1 MNGLFRFSA
10 RILAAACTLLLIG
23 SSALRA
29 QTAPSSPSTSP
40 ANSAASAQAMVGSSG
55 LEFLENKG
63 QVVDDQ
69 GRKAERV
76 RFTAHSNGAKLFFM
90 PDRIAHVF
98 IEASGPGAKHE
109 PGKGI
114 SSKELDQTRI
124 RYQRVDMELV
134 GANQH
139 VNLRGEG
146 VLPGVTNFFTAAAG
160 PDGITGVRSFSAIVY
175 ENVYP
180 NIDLVLKARGKGMK
194 AEFIVRPGGDPSQ
207 IRLRV
212 SNAEGI
218 ELTNEGGYR
227 IRTALGVITE
237 DAPYS
242 FVRTANGEQE
252 VAVRFRLDG
261 DVIAF
266 DVPSYDRSQ
275 TLVIDPGRDWSTF
288 HGGNAE
294 DVGTGIA
301 VQRSFNPANTTPY
314 IYICG
319 YTAGGTF
326 PIVSASQ
333 GTYGG
338 GAYDAFVAAYQYG
351 GTRQYSTYFGGSN
364 DDRAWGI
371 TADASGQV
379 WVVGQSRS
387 AAWGGFFT
395 NANAGDVD
403 AFVARFNSSG
413 SPQAAR
419 FVGGTNDDYFLA
431 VAYDGT
437 NLTCGGYTA
446 SPGLATAGVFQTTY
460 NGLYCGMIARLPATA
475 LNAITWLTYYG
486 NNTGSPNGQETY
498 VTSLSP
504 RGTSGDVWVGG
515 YTNSPNTAQAIATT
529 GSFNTV
535 VNNNGSGTTTGSVNF
550 DGFVA
555 LMTSSGGRTAA
566 TYYGAVQND
575 RVLGVAADPLDAT
588 AVIAVGRTNSIN
600 AGNLIA
606 SGTGFNTVLN
616 NGSNSTAFDDGFVT
630 RLTVSGTTLGRD
642 WGSYWGS
649 TADDYLTSVAVDD
662 NNVNEAG
669 SNTISD
675 GRGGKIFVA
684 GYTAGSSGDF
694 ATYNFDGSFNSN
706 QGGYDAVWS
715 RILRAPGGTPTVEY
729 SVITGGSGNDIA
741 NGIAVDNQR
750 NVHLVGSATAGGGN
764 LAAGGAQTTYGGGA
778 SDAFAIKWCDP
789 IRPNAPA
796 FSTNGIGGPF
806 TATSVCVQLNS
817 TATGFV
823 TTSGPY
829 PNVFSGTQSGS
840 CVTSAVQVL
849 AVRLTNAVQGMQ
861 YSIWN
866 GSAFF
871 PITADGTTTQQLTTD
886 RVLAL
891 TDGNIFVTIPASAFT
906 SATTYNVRW
915 VAGSNY
921 AGTSPCR
928 SEGIDASL
936 TVNALPANDAI
947 SQSAPGTDNNGA
959 AAPGS
964 TFNFYVCGGST
975 NNFTVTGGG
984 GLTYNWCVMQNGS
997 VTTAP
1002 TVANANTQTVS
1013 ITPNTTA
1020 AQRDTLYLRVRLT
1033 NANGCAIEY
1042 QAALYVLPV
1051 VNIQNGIANEATNA
1065 NANPQNLCVNSSGT
1079 VTAPSGYSYQDS
1091 GPHSLVNTYN
1101 ESSNVPGGGT
1111 TTGSDP
1117 VTAVTQAYAWT
1128 TNAPQGVI
1136 NSVTF
1141 SSPSNANGGTV
1152 SVTYG
1157 GGGFSS
1163 MANPQPVTFTLT
1175 ESYTGG
1181 GINSCS
1187 RQATYTVNFYPQPTV
1202 SVTPSPA
1209 GPVCEGTNVTFTISV
1224 TPSSV
1229 NSGAISLTLNAGS
1242 QTGATV
1248 TASTGLSPAWTSGTT
1263 YTGNFTSSTITVTVN
1278 PGTVTAAYD
1287 AQGSISLTVNSLT
1300 NGATTLTCGIPSAVT
1315 SSTVTITQNP
1325 DQVSVATGTYNPGG
1339 NPALPTL
1346 SAASPPVPATLQPS
1360 SSTPAANT
1368 TGSTSACTWDN
1379 VNGYAQEYRYAI
1391 QEISSSQTPNAND
1404 TYAWQFTLPL
1414 GLGVTVVA
1422 DANGNSIGTT
1432 YPGGG
1437 TFTLGPTVN
1446 NPPNPERRGLRLS
1459 WNNTTPSPLTATITV
1474 IQINNQSPGT
1484 CQRTMNQLQ
1493 VTVRPLPQPFALSQY
1508 TWQGASAGSSH
1519 NVCEN
1524 TNIPITISGLANGTQ
1539 VQLYQINQVAN
1550 SGGAGYAY
1558 NNSTTLPS
1566 AIQTAGGAG
1575 TVSFTINSGSVTA
1588 GANLPAWQDITVQ
1601 FVAVDPNNCGRITG
1615 LVSPTLRVWDTPANP
1630 LVSGPSPVCPNKT
1643 TDPNAL
1649 VQATG
1654 FPALTAHPYTISN
1667 TGSYPPGTTFQWQ
1680 LRDASNNI
1688 LTPGTD
1694 YDITLSSSGG
1704 YNNNQ
1709 ADVRFGKHLVAPT
1722 YSPLQWYVSVTFPSS
1737 SGGCTLPFTATGMN
1751 VTVLPVTDPDIA
1763 GNTTDPNGVASLS
1776 LPPGLC
1782 SGQQATYAAAPGA
1795 SSYLWSIV
1803 ATANGSPA
1811 WPSAPT
1817 IVGTSGNTVTIDWPA
1832 FSDVP
1837 LRWPRVDVVTT
1848 WGVNNCPEGD
1858 TQTVYILPVP
1868 QAGPIEMVQDGS
1880 TPWPDSACV
1889 FNGENSH
1896 IRAFTVPKSTS
1907 YTIANVSWSFTNG
1920 LTAIYSYGTS
1930 PMPYAQPGAN
1940 DTVRV
1945 QFYGTGWEHVD
1956 ATVTTTNG
1964 CSSTASLDFMVYP
1977 PPSPA
1982 ISGPTSVCHNSTHT
1996 YTATP
2001 YVAND
2006 TYIWEIIPS
2015 SGGTITPTTNQSV
2028 INVTWNGSPNTTYT
2042 IRLTEVSPL
2051 GCTTRVYYTVTVNPN
2066 PTPAISGPTT
2076 ICAGQN
2082 YVYTT
2087 QDNSP
2092 NNSYAWSFTANT
2104 AGATFVSGQN
2114 TASATVTTTT
2124 TGSFSLQ
2131 VVETVVATSCTGS
2144 ATYGPVT
2151 VISSPTPSISRT
2163 SPAGP
2168 LGQACV
2174 GQMIT
2179 YETPA
2184 SGNSYQWSVTGGGSI
2199 VGASTN
2205 NTVQI
2210 QWSATGMQTITLVET
2225 QGSCSTTVTQQVNVV
2240 PQPSPVVSGPSVACS
2255 GSGYSYTYSTA
2266 NNTGSTY
2273 NWTLGAGVNAIGP
2286 TTNASVQV
2294 TFSGST
2300 LNSVNRTLSVTET
2313 NSANCSATSPTMN
2326 VSVTSTPTPSITGT
2340 TPVCQNTTATYS
2352 DANAASQPPATTYNW
2367 SVTGGTITGAA
2378 TGSSVTVLWTGSG
2391 SQTVTLV
2398 ATNNTNSANCQATA
2412 TFNVAVNPAPT
2423 AYNVTTSTPSIC
2435 VGGGPVTINLSG
2447 SQSGASYQLRR
2458 NGTNIGAAVSGTGS
2472 PLQFTDNGPF
2482 SSATTYNYDVVATL
2496 GTCTATMNGT
2506 ATVVVN
2512 PLPTPSVSGP
2522 TSVCSG
2528 QSYQY
2533 STPNASPR
2541 SWTWTVPTGWSIT
2554 NGQGTSQI
2562 TVTAGTSGGS
2572 VSVLETNTSTGCSA
2586 TSSVTVS
2593 VTAPPTVYNVSPSTA
2608 SVCRPNTGTTTF
2620 NVQLSGS
2627 QLNVNYQVMLGS
2639 TPLGSAVAGTGS
2651 AINLPITIGTGGNI
2665 TATGTYTLTVQATAQ
2680 TGACSG
2686 VPTMMSG
2693 SVNLTVNPTP
2703 SPVVNGPTTVCS
2715 GQSYTYQTTNNSGS
2729 TYNWTVP
2736 TGWTITA
2743 GQGTSQ
2749 ITVTS
2754 GTAGGNITV
2763 TETVSSTGCSATSPA
2778 LAVSVTS
2785 TPAPT
2790 ITGSTTPC
2798 AGTTQTYTTA
2808 SGFTSYSWSISPATA
2823 GTITSGGTTNIAT
2836 IQWGTNAVSATVTV
2850 TVANGACTGQG
2861 SLAVNVQAAPTAYNV
2876 GTTTPNACSNVSN
2889 NVTITLSGS
2898 QSGVTYTINRS
2909 PGGSQGTLSG
2919 TGSPLSFTQTVS
2931 TAGTYGYT
2939 ITATNGAGCT
2949 STMNGTA
2956 TVVVT
2961 DPPTATVSGA
2971 SAVCSGSSATYTA
2984 TPASG
2989 VTYAWS
2995 VSGSG
3000 NSVQSTTANQ
3010 ATILFGMTSGTATV
3024 TVVATNS
3031 SGCQGTAS
3039 QSVTV
3044 NALPLNRPVAISPSA
3059 ICAAGGIGSNVTSAT
3074 ITVGSNVQP
3083 VEANTTYQLLQGMT
3097 VVATQTTGAS
3107 PGNTVTF
3114 TVGSLSAGTYVYSV
3128 RAISSTT
3135 PACTTTMTQTVTL
3148 TVNPLPTPAVTG
3160 NTTPCVGQTV
3170 TYTTQNNTGSTY
3182 AWTWA
3187 PVADFTPAG
3196 PTNTYQITGTW
3207 GASGSKSIT
3216 VTETNSAGCGQTNTL
3231 NVSVQSAPTPTI
3243 TASQANPICGGQ
3255 TVTFTTTPSGAS
3267 SYTWTVGSNGTLQ
3280 SGQGTQSITVT
3291 WANTPSSYSSSVSV
3305 VVNVGG
3311 CTGNASYTVNVNPQA
3326 TPTISGPASICSGQS
3341 GTYSTPLTTGRTY
3354 SWSTTATPPGMTPF
3368 SQSGVNL
3375 NSVTINWVNT
3385 SSSPFVATVQVVESA
3400 GGVCTGT
3407 ATYNVTVNPLP
3418 NTAITGP
3425 TSVCQ
3430 GQTVTY
3436 SHSPALTGHSFAWTV
3451 TNAQSWSGQ
3460 GTGAITVTWGNTN
3473 GTVALTVTNN
3483 STGCTANATN
3493 SPLAVT
3499 VNPNPTPTISGNVN
3513 PCAGS
3518 TQTYSTQTGMTSYSW
3533 SITPA
3538 SAGTIVGP
3546 SNQSSVNIQWSNT
3559 QVTATLTVQVNNSG
3573 CTGQQSVTINVQPKP
3588 TPAISGVSQ
3597 TCPGVDRTFTT
3608 PYTAGNSY
3616 SWTVSY
3622 TPGYIVTGGSTTSN
3636 TITVRFNSPGASSAT
3651 ATLQVTETSP
3661 YGCQGTATQTVTV
3674 QPAPQPVI
3682 TGNTNVCGYLAQ
3694 YDGMPINNT
3703 ETYVVSDANG
3713 INYSTANVVWTLPA
3727 GGGTFTGASSGT
3739 GVTTVTVQW
3748 DEPTAAATVGRQI
3761 AVQVTLGAP
3770 TNCTGQ
3776 TTSNVQVNWN
3786 PKPSISGPRAWC
3798 DNSVYTANSTSAS
3811 QSGLATY
3818 SVQVPVT
3825 PVLPSG
3831 SSRTYNWAI
3840 TPASAGTIVSGQ
3852 GTPSVQVSWTSSL
3865 ANTPV
3870 NAVLSVT
3877 ETINYLNASATP
3889 TNKFCGI
3896 TDTFRVVIN
3905 PIPKPVITSPNNG
3918 ITGPNGQGPCGRDSY
3933 TYQVAADANSSYQWV
3948 VSGGTIVG
3956 SSTSNVINVQW
3967 NNVTSP
3973 TPGYVGVTQTFL
3985 TPATMCSTY
3994 VQQNLTIQVKPS
4006 PKVTGPTVLCQQ
4018 TTNGTNVGNYTVQTV
4033 VAGNTYQWTA
4043 EPASLVISSSTS
4055 GAQNQNFQV
4064 TWGGTSSTPL
4074 TARVIVLETN
4084 PVSGCSQRD
4093 TLTITLNPNP
4103 TPVIT
4108 STTGGLNPNGV
4119 CAGSTHIYQTQFNT
4133 GNSYLWTVTGGTISG
4148 ANTNNQVTVV
4158 WGSAGSGT
4166 ISVREQVGTMFG
4178 SGCWTQVTANVTIRP
4193 LPNPV
4198 ITGPATVCRYTQQS
4212 YAVQT
4217 PNVNN
4222 TYQWTI
4228 TNGQIV
4234 GASTNPSVTVLWYGV
4249 PSGTIAVTETTPP
4262 SQGSCSNT
4270 ASLNVTI
4277 NPKPAPVISGPPAP
4291 PVCVNSTQTYS
4302 TPLNTGNTY
4311 LWTVTGGTIGGVA
4324 TNNTVTVTWT
4334 TVGNGTISVKET
4346 NTLGCD
4352 TTVSRTI
4359 PVNALPSVTITPSG
4373 PTVICNGQSVTLLAT
4388 PGFVS
4393 YSWNTGETTPNIT
4406 VTQSGT
4412 YLVTVVDQNG
4422 CSNNSNSISVT
4433 VQNVTPP
4440 QIQASGPT
4448 TFCQGSSVTLSIT
4461 GTNIQGYAWSN
4472 GATTSSITV
4481 TTSGSYW
4488 CEVTYNNGCKART
4501 DIIQVTVV
4509 PRPTV
4514 SITANG
4520 PTTFCEGG
4528 SVVLDAGAGFAT
4540 YAWSNGSQTVGTNR
4554 TLTVTQAG
4562 NYTVTVTN
4570 NIGCSATSQP
4580 VTVTVYPKPAPQIQA
4595 SGPTEFCEGGSVTL
4609 DAGAGFA
4616 SYQWSNGATTRTITV
4631 TQQGSYTVT
4640 VTDQNNCSGTSQP
4653 VVVTVYPKP
4662 AKPTIT
4668 QTGGTL
4674 TSSSAAQYQWY
4685 YNGEPISGA
4694 TDRSY
4699 TLVRGRDNSG
4709 YYKVRIRD
4717 NNGCEN
4723 TSDSIYID
4731 ITPVEVA
4738 GDNIGI
4744 QFMPNPTSGELRIV
4758 FGDAINVESAHVIV
4772 RNLVGREMLSLELG
4786 AISAGTAKTL
4796 DLANL
4801 PNGVYMVE
4809 VILQNGM
4816 RTIGRVTKVD

>member
-10 RILAAACTLLLIG
+10 RIVAAACTLLLIG
-23 SSALRA
+23 SSALRG
-29 QTAPSSPSTSP
+29 QTAPASSDSRTAST
-40 ANSAASAQAMVGSSG
+40 AASAQAMVGSSG

-69 GRKAERV
+69 GRKVESV

-134 GANQH
+134 GANRN

-160 PDGITGVRSFSAIVY
+160 PDGITGVRSFSTIVY

-212 SNAEGI
+212 SNADGL
-218 ELTNEGGYR
+218 ELTSEGGYR

-242 FVRTANGEQE
+242 FLRTASGEQE

-266 DVPSYDRSQ
+266 DVPSYDHSQ

-301 VQRSFNPANTTPY
+301 VQRSFNPASTTSY

-319 YTAGGTF
+319 YTAGGGTF

-333 GTYGG
+333 GTFGG

-351 GTRQYSTYFGGSN
+351 GTRAYSTYFGGSN

-371 TADASGQV
+371 TADGSGQV

-387 AAWGGFFT
+387 AAWGSGFFT
-395 NANAGDVD
+395 NGNAGDVD
-403 AFVARFNSSG
+403 AFVARFDAG
-413 SPQAAR
+413 GTPQAAR

-460 NGLYCGMIARLPATA
+460 NGLYCGMIARLPATT

-486 NNTGSPNGQETY
+486 NNTGTPNGQETY

-504 RGTSGDVWVGG
+504 RGTGGEVWVGG
-515 YTNSPNTAQAIATT
+515 YTNSPNTGQAIATV

-535 VNNNGSGTTTGSVNF
+535 VNNNGGGTTTGAVNF

-606 SGTGFNTVLN
+606 SATGFNTVLN
-616 NGSNSTAFDDGFVT
+616 NGTNSTAFDDGFVT

-669 SNTISD
+669 SNTISA

-684 GYTAGSSGDF
+684 GYTAGSSGNF

-706 QGGYDAVWS
+706 NGGYDAAWS
-715 RILRAPGGTPTVEY
+715 RILRAPGGSPTVEY
-729 SVITGGSGNDIA
+729 SVITGGTGNDIA
-741 NGIAVDNQR
+741 TGIAVDNQR
-750 NVHLVGSATAGGGN
+750 NVHLVGTATAGGGN
-764 LAAGGAQTTYGGGA
+764 LAAGGVQTTYGGGA
-778 SDAFAIKWCDP
+778 SDAFEIKWCNL
-789 IRPNAPA
+789 IVPNAPQ
-796 FSTNGIGGPF
+796 FSTTGEGGTF
-806 TATSVCVQLNS
+806 NNTVSVCQTLNQ

-823 TTSGPY
+823 TSPGAY
-829 PNVFSGTQSGS
+829 PNVAVGTTSGS
-840 CVTSAVQVL
+840 CPSSAVQTL
-849 AVRLTNAVQGMQ
+849 TVRLTNAVQGVQ
-861 YSIWN
+861 YRLENTTSSN
-866 GSAFF
+866 FLNLTPGTGTSAV
-871 PITADGTTTQQLTTD
+871 TANTVVATQDGT
-886 RVLAL
+886 VYVSIA
-891 TDGNIFVTIPASAFT
+891 ASALPT
-906 SATTYNVRW
+906 PGTYDLRW
-915 VAGSNY
+915 VAYTQTVGSSCQENGVTQSG
-921 AGTSPCR
+921 A
-928 SEGIDASL
+928 L

-975 NNFTVTGGG
+975 NNFTVATG
-984 GLTYNWCVMQNGS
+984 GLTYNWCVLQNGA

-1002 TVANANTQTVS
+1002 TVTNANTQTVS

-1051 VNIQNGIANEATNA
+1051 VSIQNGLANEATNA

-1079 VTAPSGYSYQDS
+1079 VTAPATYSYQDS
-1091 GPHSLVNTYN
+1091 GPHSLVNTYGN
-1101 ESSNVPGGGT
+1101 ATNPGNGA
-1111 TTGSDP
+1111 TGSDV

-1128 TNAPQGVI
+1128 TNAPQGQI
-1136 NSVTF
+1136 TGVTF
-1141 SSPSNANGGTV
+1141 SSPSSANGGTV
-1152 SVTYG
+1152 SATIG
-1157 GGGFSS
+1157 TFSS

-1181 GINSCS
+1181 GINGCS
-1187 RQATYTVNFYPQPTV
+1187 RPANYTVNFYPQPTV
-1202 SVTPSPA
+1202 TVTPSPA
-1209 GPVCEGTNVTFTISV
+1209 GPVCEGTSVTFTISV

-1229 NSGAISLTLNAGS
+1229 TSGTISLTLNAAT

-1248 TASTGLSPAWTSGTT
+1248 TGSTGLSPAWTSGTT
-1263 YTGNFTSSTITVTVN
+1263 YSGSFTNSTITVTVN

-1287 AQGSISLTVNSLT
+1287 APGSISLTVNSLT
-1300 NGATTLTCGIPSAVT
+1300 NGASPVSCPLAAPVTSAV
-1315 SSTVTITQNP
+1315 VTITQNP
-1325 DQVSVATGTYNPGG
+1325 DPITSFQQQPANTANTPPSQGPFASSHGPAPTIQPSTSTTNGTSFIACLYDATNGYGQQYTYVINTP
-1339 NPALPTL
+1339 NPAAGPNSNDNYTW
-1346 SAASPPVPATLQPS
+1346 SVSGGGVTTVAGGGMQVG
-1360 SSTPAANT
+1360 STPPFWTVQYTT
-1368 TGSTSACTWDN
+1368 TG
-1379 VNGYAQEYRYAI
+1379 VK
-1391 QEISSSQTPNAND
+1391 
-1404 TYAWQFTLPL
+1404 
-1414 GLGVTVVA
+1414 
-1422 DANGNSIGTT
+1422 
-1432 YPGGG
+1432 
-1437 TFTLGPTVN
+1437 TFTVTQ
-1446 NPPNPERRGLRLS
+1446 
-1459 WNNTTPSPLTATITV
+1459 T
-1474 IQINNQSPGT
+1474 NNQAPGT
-1484 CQRTMNQLQ
+1484 CQTQTQ
-1493 VTVRPLPQPFALSQY
+1493 FTVNVQPLPANGGTVNWTQ
-1508 TWQGASAGSSH
+1508 TNW
-1519 NVCEN
+1519 CEN
-1524 TNIPITISGLANGTQ
+1524 STI
-1539 VQLYQINQVAN
+1539 
-1550 SGGAGYAY
+1550 
-1558 NNSTTLPS
+1558 
-1566 AIQTAGGAG
+1566 
-1575 TVSFTINSGSVTA
+1575 SFTITGGPPNAQVQVFGVHVNASSGSPTYTLGSGLPITTTLSGSGSSGILTFNSGTLSGGTA
-1588 GANLPAWQDITVQ
+1588 PTYVDIS
-1601 FVAVDPNNCGRITG
+1601 VAVAVIDANGCGRIGPNGVGQVMRSVAT
-1615 LVSPTLRVWDTPANP
+1615 RVWDEPVEPIVN
-1630 LVSGPSPVCPNKT
+1630 GPDPVCPNKI
-1643 TDPNAL
+1643 TDPNAIIQN
-1649 VQATG
+1649 QAQVV
-1654 FPALTAHPYTISN
+1654 PVAPPYTYSVTN
-1667 TGSYPPGTTFQWQ
+1667 LSDYPAGTTFNWR
-1680 LRDASNNI
+1680 LLDNANNV
-1688 LTPGTD
+1688 LTPGVD
-1694 YDITLSSSGG
+1694 YDITLVSTGG
-1704 YNNNQ
+1704 YNNNR
-1709 ADVRFGKHLVAPT
+1709 ADVRFGKNLDAV
-1722 YSPLQWYVSVTFPSS
+1722 SPLSWDLQVIFPSS
-1737 SGGCTLPFTATGMN
+1737 SGGCTRPFGLPYSMTN
-1751 VTVLPVTDPDIA
+1751 LTVDAETHPDVV
-1763 GNTTDPNGVASLS
+1763 NQTTVNADPNAIASLS
-1776 LPPGLC
+1776 LPGLC
-1782 SGQQATYAAAPGA
+1782 SGQQAVYAADPTAGNTYSWAIDVNGA
-1795 SSYLWSIV
+1795 SNNSPIPNSGTWS
-1803 ATANGSPA
+1803 
-1811 WPSAPT
+1811 PS
-1817 IVGTSGNTVTIDWPA
+1817 IVGTFANTVTIDWPA
-1832 FSDVP
+1832 FSDAP
-1837 LRWPRVDVVTT
+1837 LVWPRVECFVTNAN
-1848 WGVNNCPEGD
+1848 GCVEGD
-1858 TQTVYILPVP
+1858 TVTVYILPVP
-1868 QAGPIEMVQDGS
+1868 AAGPIVMVQDPS

-1907 YTIANVSWSFTNG
+1907 YTISNVSWSFTNG
-1920 LTAIYSYGTS
+1920 LTAIYSYGTTGA
-1930 PMPYAQPGAN
+1930 PYTLPNAN

-1945 QFYGTGWEHVD
+1945 QFYGTGWEHLDV
-1956 ATVTTTNG
+1956 TVTTTNG
-1964 CSSTASLDFMVYP
+1964 CSNTASMDFMVYP
-1977 PPSPA
+1977 PPSPV
-1982 ISGPTSVCHNSTHT
+1982 ISGPTSVCQGSTHT

-2001 YVAND
+2001 YVSND
-2006 TYIWEIIPS
+2006 TYIWDIIPS

-2042 IRLTEVSPL
+2042 IRLTEVSPM
-2051 GCTTRVYYTVTVNPN
+2051 GCTTRVYYSVTVNPN
-2066 PTPAISGPTT
+2066 PTPSISGPTT

-2087 QDNSP
+2087 QNNAP
-2092 NNSYAWSFTANT
+2092 NNSYAWSFTGTNS

-2114 TASATVTTTT
+2114 TASATVTTANP
-2124 TGSFSLQ
+2124 GQFSLQ
-2131 VVETVVATSCTGS
+2131 VVETVVATSCTGT

-2151 VISSPTPSISRT
+2151 VISSPTPSISRV

-2174 GQMIT
+2174 GQTIT
-2179 YETPA
+2179 YQTPNVA
-2184 SGNSYQWSVTGGGSI
+2184 GHTYQWSVTGGGSI

-2205 NTVQI
+2205 NSVQI
-2210 QWSATGMQTITLVET
+2210 QWSASGTQTITLVET

-2240 PQPSPVVSGPSVACS
+2240 PQPTPVVSGPAVACS
-2255 GSGYSYTYSTA
+2255 GSDFSYTYSTA

-2273 NWTLGAGVNAIGP
+2273 SWTLGTGVSAVGA
-2286 TTNASVQV
+2286 TTNASVVV
-2294 TFSGST
+2294 TFSNST
-2300 LNSVNRTLSVTET
+2300 LNSVNRTLQVTET
-2313 NSANCSATSPTMN
+2313 NSAGCSVTSSTYN
-2326 VSVTSTPTPSITGT
+2326 VSVTSTPQPSITGT
-2340 TPVCQNTTATYS
+2340 TPVCQNATATYS
-2352 DANAASQPPATTYNW
+2352 DANAASQPPARTYNW

-2378 TGSSVTVLWTGSG
+2378 TGSSVTVLWTSAG

-2398 ATNNTNSANCQATA
+2398 ATNNTNSANCSKTA
-2412 TFNVAVNPAPT
+2412 TFNV
-2423 AYNVTTSTPSIC
+2423 
-2435 VGGGPVTINLSG
+2435 
-2447 SQSGASYQLRR
+2447 
-2458 NGTNIGAAVSGTGS
+2458 
-2472 PLQFTDNGPF
+2472 
-2482 SSATTYNYDVVATL
+2482 
-2496 GTCTATMNGT
+2496 
-2506 ATVVVN
+2506 VVN
-2512 PLPTPSVSGP
+2512 
-2522 TSVCSG
+2522 
-2528 QSYQY
+2528 
-2533 STPNASPR
+2533 
-2541 SWTWTVPTGWSIT
+2541 
-2554 NGQGTSQI
+2554 
-2562 TVTAGTSGGS
+2562 
-2572 VSVLETNTSTGCSA
+2572 
-2586 TSSVTVS
+2586 
-2593 VTAPPTVYNVSPSTA
+2593 
-2608 SVCRPNTGTTTF
+2608 
-2620 NVQLSGS
+2620 
-2627 QLNVNYQVMLGS
+2627 
-2639 TPLGSAVAGTGS
+2639 
-2651 AINLPITIGTGGNI
+2651 
-2665 TATGTYTLTVQATAQ
+2665 
-2680 TGACSG
+2680 
-2686 VPTMMSG
+2686 
-2693 SVNLTVNPTP
+2693 
-2703 SPVVNGPTTVCS
+2703 
-2715 GQSYTYQTTNNSGS
+2715 
-2729 TYNWTVP
+2729 
-2736 TGWTITA
+2736 
-2743 GQGTSQ
+2743 
-2749 ITVTS
+2749 
-2754 GTAGGNITV
+2754 
-2763 TETVSSTGCSATSPA
+2763 
-2778 LAVSVTS
+2778 
-2785 TPAPT
+2785 
-2790 ITGSTTPC
+2790 
-2798 AGTTQTYTTA
+2798 
-2808 SGFTSYSWSISPATA
+2808 
-2823 GTITSGGTTNIAT
+2823 
-2836 IQWGTNAVSATVTV
+2836 
-2850 TVANGACTGQG
+2850 
-2861 SLAVNVQAAPTAYNV
+2861 AAPQVFNV
-2876 GTTTPNACSNVSN
+2876 GTTTPTACSNVSN

-2909 PGGSQGTLSG
+2909 PGGSQGTITGTGNPLSFTQTVNTAGTYQYTITASNGTCTSTMNGTATVVVNNPPSPTVNGPTPVCGNGSTATYSVTPVNGGSTYTWSVTGTGNTVQSQSGNQAVIVWNTAGSQTVTVTETNAGCVGSGSLAVTVSAPPTAYNVSPSTASVCRPNSGTTTFNVALSNSQTGVNYQVMLGSTPIGSAVAGNTGNSITLPITIGTGGDITSTGTYTLTVRATATSGGCAGVPVMMNGSVTLTVNPTPSPTVNGPTTVCSGQSYTYQTTNNSGSTYSWTVPSGWTITAGQGTAQITVTSGTASGNITVTETVSSTGCSATSPPLAVTVTTTPSPTISGSTTPCAGSTQTYTTAAGFTSYSWSISPASAGTIQSGGTTNSATIQWGSSAVSATVTVTVANGACTGQGTLAVNVQAAPTVYNVGTTTPNACSNVSNNVTITLSGSQTGVTYTINRSPGGVQGTLSG

-2956 TVVVT
+2956 TVVVS
-2961 DPPTATVSGA
+2961 DPPTATVSGPT
-2971 SAVCSGSSATYTA
+2971 SVCSGSSATFAA
-2984 TPASG
+2984 TPTSG

-3024 TVVATNS
+3024 TVVVTNS
-3031 SGCQGTAS
+3031 SGCTGTAN

-3044 NALPLNRPVAISPSA
+3044 NALPLDRPVAISPSA
-3059 ICAAGGIGSNVTSAT
+3059 ICAAGGVGTNVTSAT
-3074 ITVGSNVQP
+3074 ITVGSSGQP
-3083 VEANTTYQLLQGMT
+3083 VQASTTYQLLQGAT
-3097 VVATQTTGAS
+3097 VVATQTTG
-3107 PGNTVTF
+3107 PTPPNTITF
-3114 TVGSLSAGTYVYSV
+3114 TVGNSSAGTYVFSV

-3135 PACTTTMTQTVTL
+3135 PACTTVMTQTATL
-3148 TVNPLPTPAVTG
+3148 TVNPLPTPAITG
-3160 NTTPCVGQTV
+3160 PTSPCQGASV
-3170 TYTTQNNTGSTY
+3170 TYVTQNNTGSTY
-3182 AWTWA
+3182 SWTTSGA
-3187 PVADFTPAG
+3187 SFTPSG
-3196 PTNTYQITGTW
+3196 PTNTYQLNGTW
-3207 GASGSKSIT
+3207 TSTGSATVT
-3216 VTETNSAGCGQTNTL
+3216 VTETNSSGCGQTNSL
-3231 NVSVQSAPTPTI
+3231 NVNVQSAPSPTI
-3243 TASQANPICGGQ
+3243 TASQSNPICGGQ
-3255 TVTFTTTPSGAS
+3255 TVTFTASPAGAS

-3305 VVNVGG
+3305 VVSVGG
-3311 CTGNASYTVNVNPQA
+3311 CTGSASYTVNVNPQA
-3326 TPTISGPASICSGQS
+3326 TPSISGPASICSGQS
-3341 GTYSTPLTTGRTY
+3341 GTYSTPLTNGRTY

-3418 NTAITGP
+3418 STAITGP

-3430 GQTVTY
+3430 NQTVTY

-3460 GTGAITVTWGNTN
+3460 GTGAITVTWGTTN

-3483 STGCTANATN
+3483 STGCSANATN
-3493 SPLAVT
+3493 SPISVT

-3518 TQTYSTQTGMTSYSW
+3518 TQTYSTQSGMSSYSW

-3546 SNQSSVNIQWSNT
+3546 SNQSSVNVQWSNT

-3622 TPGYIVTGGSTTSN
+3622 APGYIVTGGSTTSN

-3713 INYSTANVVWTLPA
+3713 INYSTANIVWTLPA

-3770 TNCTGQ
+3770 TNCSGQ
-3776 TTSNVQVNWN
+3776 ATSNVQVNWN

-3831 SSRTYNWAI
+3831 SSRSYNWTI
-3840 TPASAGTIVSGQ
+3840 TPSSAGTIVSGQ
-3852 GTPSVQVSWTSSL
+3852 GTSSVQVSWTSNL
-3865 ANTPV
+3865 ANTPL

-3877 ETINYLNASATP
+3877 ESINYLNASATP

-3918 ITGPNGQGPCGRDSY
+3918 ITGPNGQGPCGRDTY

-3967 NNVTSP
+3967 SNVTSP

-4018 TTNGTNVGNYTVQTV
+4018 TTNGTNVGSYTVQNV

-4055 GAQNQNFQV
+4055 GSQNQNFQV

-4119 CAGSTHIYQTQFNT
+4119 CAGSTHIYQTQFNA

-4373 PTVICNGQSVTLLAT
+4373 PTTICNGQSVTLLAT

-4412 YLVTVVDQNG
+4412 YVVTVVDQNG
-4422 CSNNSNSISVT
+4422 CSNNSNSITVT
-4433 VQNVTPP
+4433 VQNVPAP

-4448 TFCQGSSVTLSIT
+4448 TFCQGGSVTLSIT

-4509 PRPTV
+4509 PRPSV

-4540 YAWSNGSQTVGTNR
+4540 YAWSNGQQTVGTNR

-4570 NIGCSATSQP
+4570 NIGCQATSQP

-4640 VTDQNNCSGTSQP
+4640 VTDQNSCSGTSQP

-4685 YNGEPISGA
+4685 YNGQPISGA

-4709 YYKVRIRD
+4709 YYQVRIRD

-4723 TSDSIYID
+4723 ISDSIYID

-4738 GDNIGI
+4738 GDNTGI

-4758 FGDAINVESAHVIV
+4758 FGDAIGVESARVVV

-4786 AISAGTAKTL
+4786 AISAGTTKTL

-4801 PNGVYMVE
+4801 PNGVYLVE
-4809 VILQNGM
+4809 VILPNGM

>member
-1 MNGLFRFSA
+1 MA
-10 RILAAACTLLLIG
+10 Q
-23 SSALRA
+23 SSPASSRSTNQGRNPAL
-29 QTAPSSPSTSP
+29 TAP
-40 ANSAASAQAMVGSSG
+40 AQG

-63 QVVDDQ
+63 QVRDDQ
-69 GRKAERV
+69 GRPVERV

-90 PDRIAHVF
+90 PDRITQVF
-98 IEASGPGAKHE
+98 YTVEGPAARFE
-109 PGKGI
+109 PGKGV
-114 SSKELDQTRI
+114 SSKELDQTRL

-134 GANQH
+134 GASTS
-139 VNLRGEG
+139 VNLRAEG
-146 VLPGVTNFFTAAAG
+146 LLPGVTNFFTASAG
-160 PDGITGVRSFSAIVY
+160 PDGITGVRSFSTIVY

-194 AEFIVRPGGDPSQ
+194 AEFIVRPGGDPTM
-207 IRLRV
+207 IRLRYTG
-212 SNAEGI
+212 AERI
-218 ELTNEGGYR
+218 EATSDGGYR
-227 IRTALGVITE
+227 VVTALGTMTE

-242 FVRTANGEQE
+242 FVRTADGSEQE
-252 VAVRFRLDG
+252 VAARFRVEG
-261 DVIAF
+261 DAVTF
-266 DVPSYDRSQ
+266 DVPAYDRSQ
-275 TLVIDPGRDWSTF
+275 TLVIDPNRDWGTL

-294 DVGTGIA
+294 DQITGVA
-301 VQRSFNPANTTPY
+301 TQRSFNPSSTTAY
-314 IYICG
+314 IYVCG
-319 YTAGGTF
+319 FTAGGSF
-326 PIVSASQ
+326 PVVSASQ

-338 GAYDAFVAAYQYG
+338 GAYDAFIAAYQYG
-351 GTRQYSTYFGGSN
+351 GARTYSTYFGGAN
-364 DDRAWGI
+364 DDRAYGI
-371 TADASGQV
+371 AADGGGQV
-379 WVVGQSRS
+379 WVVGQTRS
-387 AAWGGFFT
+387 ASWGAFFT
-395 NANAGDVD
+395 NTQNGDID
-403 AFVARFNSSG
+403 GFVARFNSSG

-419 FVGGTNDDYFLA
+419 FIGGINDDYLLA

-437 NLTCGGYTA
+437 NLTVGGYTA
-446 SPGLATAGVFQTTY
+446 STGLATAGVFQTTY
-460 NGLYCGMIARLPATA
+460 NGLYCGMIARVPATA

-486 NNTGSPNGQETY
+486 NNTGAPNGQETY

-504 RGTSGDVWVGG
+504 RGTTGDVWVGG
-515 YTNSPNTAQAIATT
+515 FTNSPNTGNAIATT
-529 GSFNTV
+529 GSFNTT
-535 VNNNGSGTTTGSVNF
+535 VNNNGSGTSTGAINY

-555 LMTSSGGRTAA
+555 LITSSGGRTAS
-566 TYYGAVQND
+566 TYYGAVQQD
-575 RVLGVAADPLDAT
+575 RVLGVAHDPISDG
-588 AVIAVGRTNSIN
+588 VIAVGRTNSLN
-600 AGNLIA
+600 TTGNLIA
-606 SGTGFNTVLN
+606 SASGFNTVLN
-616 NGSNSTAFDDGFVT
+616 NGTNNTGVEDGFVA
-630 RLTVSGTTLGRD
+630 RLTVSGTTMNRD

-649 TADDYLTSVAVDD
+649 TADDYLTCVAVDD
-662 NNVNEAG
+662 NNVSFVAP
-669 SNTISD
+669 NTD
-675 GRGGKIFVA
+675 ANGTGGKIIV
-684 GYTAGSSGDF
+684 GGQTTASSGAF
-694 ATYNFDGSFNSN
+694 ATYNFDGSFNTN

-715 RILRAPGGTPTVEY
+715 RINRTTPAVEY
-729 SVITGGSGNDIA
+729 SAMFGSSGNDVA
-741 NGIAVDNQR
+741 LGIAVDNQR
-750 NVHLVGSATAGGGN
+750 NVFIAGAVA
-764 LAAGGAQTTYGGGA
+764 AAGNVTTGGAAQTTYGGGVT
-778 SDAFAIKWCDP
+778 DGFLNKWCDL
-789 IRPNAPA
+789 IRPNAPQYSTTGEGGA
-796 FSTNGIGGPF
+796 FSNTV
-806 TATSVCVQLNS
+806 TVCQSLNS

-823 TTSGPY
+823 TSPGGY
-829 PNVFSGTQSGS
+829 PNVAPPPPGTTSGS
-840 CVTSAVQVL
+840 CLSSAVQTL
-849 AVRLTNAVQGMQ
+849 TVRLTNAVQGVQ
-861 YSIWN
+861 YQLQNTTSSSFIN
-866 GSAFF
+866 
-871 PITADGTTTQQLTTD
+871 ITAGTGTSQVTPTTVVATQDGTIYVSISAANLPSP
-886 RVLAL
+886 
-891 TDGNIFVTIPASAFT
+891 GN
-906 SATTYNVRW
+906 YDLRW
-915 VAGSNY
+915 VAYTQTVGSSCQEN
-921 AGTSPCR
+921 GVSNGVT
-928 SEGIDASL
+928 L
-936 TVNALPANDAI
+936 TVSALPANDAI
-947 SQSAPGTDNNGA
+947 SQSSPGTDNNAA

-964 TFNFYVCGGST
+964 TFNFYVCGGSA
-975 NNFTVTGGG
+975 NNFTVTGGA
-984 GLTYNWCVMQNGS
+984 GLTYNWCVLQNGT
-997 VTTAP
+997 VTSAP
-1002 TVANANTQTVS
+1002 TVTNATTQTVT
-1013 ITPNTTA
+1013 ITPQTTP

-1051 VNIQNGIANEATNA
+1051 VSIQNGLANEATNA

-1079 VTAPSGYSYQDS
+1079 VTAPATYSYQDS
-1091 GPHSLVNTYN
+1091 GPHSLVNTYGN
-1101 ESSNVPGGGT
+1101 ATNPGNGA
-1111 TTGSDP
+1111 TGSDV
-1117 VTAVTQAYAWT
+1117 VTAVTQAYAWSAT
-1128 TNAPQGVI
+1128 PAGQITG
-1136 NSVTF
+1136 VTF
-1141 SSPSNANGGTV
+1141 SSPSSANGGTV
-1152 SVTYG
+1152 SATIG
-1157 GGGFSS
+1157 TFAS

-1181 GINSCS
+1181 GMGAGCS
-1187 RQATYTVNFYPQPTV
+1187 RQANYTVNFYPQPTV
-1202 SVTPSPA
+1202 AVTPSPA
-1209 GPVCEGTNVTFTISV
+1209 GPVCEGTSVTFTIAV

-1229 NSGAISLTLNAGS
+1229 SSGSISLTLNAGS

-1248 TASTGLSPAWTSGTT
+1248 TGSTGLSPAWTSGTT
-1263 YTGNFTSSTITVTVN
+1263 YSGSFTNSTITVTVN

-1287 AQGSISLTVNSLT
+1287 APGSISLTVNSLT
-1300 NGATTLTCGIPSAVT
+1300 NGASPVSCPLAAPVT
-1315 SSTVTITQNP
+1315 SAAVTITQNP
-1325 DQVSVATGTYNPGG
+1325 DPITSFQQQPANTANTPPSQGPFASSHGPAPTIQPSTSTTNGTSFIACLYDATNGYGQQYTYVINTP
-1339 NPALPTL
+1339 NPAAGPNSNDNYTW
-1346 SAASPPVPATLQPS
+1346 SVSGGGVTTVAGGGMQVG
-1360 SSTPAANT
+1360 STPPFWTVQYTT
-1368 TGSTSACTWDN
+1368 TG
-1379 VNGYAQEYRYAI
+1379 VK
-1391 QEISSSQTPNAND
+1391 
-1404 TYAWQFTLPL
+1404 
-1414 GLGVTVVA
+1414 
-1422 DANGNSIGTT
+1422 
-1432 YPGGG
+1432 
-1437 TFTLGPTVN
+1437 TFTVTQ
-1446 NPPNPERRGLRLS
+1446 
-1459 WNNTTPSPLTATITV
+1459 T
-1474 IQINNQSPGT
+1474 NNQAPGT
-1484 CQRTMNQLQ
+1484 CQTQTQ
-1493 VTVRPLPQPFALSQY
+1493 FTVNVQPLPANGGTVNWTQ
-1508 TWQGASAGSSH
+1508 TNW
-1519 NVCEN
+1519 CEN
-1524 TNIPITISGLANGTQ
+1524 STI
-1539 VQLYQINQVAN
+1539 
-1550 SGGAGYAY
+1550 
-1558 NNSTTLPS
+1558 
-1566 AIQTAGGAG
+1566 
-1575 TVSFTINSGSVTA
+1575 SFTITGGPPNAQVQVFGVHVNASSGSPTYTLGSGLPITTTLSGSGSSGILTFNSGTLSGGTA
-1588 GANLPAWQDITVQ
+1588 PTYVDIS
-1601 FVAVDPNNCGRITG
+1601 VAVAVIDANGCGRIGPNGVGQVMRSVAT
-1615 LVSPTLRVWDTPANP
+1615 RVWDEPVEPIVN
-1630 LVSGPSPVCPNKT
+1630 GPDPVCPNKI
-1643 TDPNAL
+1643 TDPNAIIQN
-1649 VQATG
+1649 QAQVV
-1654 FPALTAHPYTISN
+1654 PVAPPYTYSVTN
-1667 TGSYPPGTTFQWQ
+1667 LSDYPAGTTFNWR
-1680 LRDASNNI
+1680 LLDNANNV
-1688 LTPGTD
+1688 LTPGVD
-1694 YDITLSSSGG
+1694 YDITLVSTGG
-1704 YNNNQ
+1704 YNNNR
-1709 ADVRFGKHLVAPT
+1709 ADVRFGKNLDAV
-1722 YSPLQWYVSVTFPSS
+1722 SPLSWDLQVIFPSS
-1737 SGGCTLPFTATGMN
+1737 SGGCTRPFGLPYSMTN
-1751 VTVLPVTDPDIA
+1751 LTVDAETHPDVV
-1763 GNTTDPNGVASLS
+1763 NQTTVNADPNAIASLS
-1776 LPPGLC
+1776 LPGLC
-1782 SGQQATYAAAPGA
+1782 SGQQAVYAADPTAGNTYSWAIDVNGA
-1795 SSYLWSIV
+1795 SNNSPIPNSGTWS
-1803 ATANGSPA
+1803 
-1811 WPSAPT
+1811 PS
-1817 IVGTSGNTVTIDWPA
+1817 IVGTFANTVTIDWPA
-1832 FSDVP
+1832 FSDAP
-1837 LRWPRVDVVTT
+1837 LVWPRVECFVTNAN
-1848 WGVNNCPEGD
+1848 GCVEGD
-1858 TQTVYILPVP
+1858 TVTVYILPVP
-1868 QAGPIEMVQDGS
+1868 AAGPIVMVQDPS

-1907 YTIANVSWSFTNG
+1907 YTISNVSWSFTNG
-1920 LTAIYSYGTS
+1920 LTAIYSYGTTGA
-1930 PMPYAQPGAN
+1930 PYTLPNAN

-1945 QFYGTGWEHVD
+1945 QFYGTGWEHLDV
-1956 ATVTTTNG
+1956 TVTTTNG
-1964 CSSTASLDFMVYP
+1964 CSNTASMDFMVYP
-1977 PPSPA
+1977 PPSPV
-1982 ISGPTSVCHNSTHT
+1982 ISGPTSVCQGSTHT

-2001 YVAND
+2001 YVSND
-2006 TYIWEIIPS
+2006 TYIWDIIPS

-2042 IRLTEVSPL
+2042 IRLTEVSPM
-2051 GCTTRVYYTVTVNPN
+2051 GCTTRVYYSVTVNPN
-2066 PTPAISGPTT
+2066 PTPSISGPTT

-2087 QDNSP
+2087 QNNAP
-2092 NNSYAWSFTANT
+2092 NNSYAWSFTGTNS

-2114 TASATVTTTT
+2114 TASATVTTANP
-2124 TGSFSLQ
+2124 GQFSLQ
-2131 VVETVVATSCTGS
+2131 VVETVVATSCTGT

-2151 VISSPTPSISRT
+2151 VISSPTPSISRV

-2174 GQMIT
+2174 GQTIT
-2179 YETPA
+2179 YQTPNVA
-2184 SGNSYQWSVTGGGSI
+2184 GHTYQWSVTGGGSI

-2205 NTVQI
+2205 NSVQI
-2210 QWSATGMQTITLVET
+2210 QWSASGTQTITLVET

-2240 PQPSPVVSGPSVACS
+2240 PQPTPVVSGPAVACS
-2255 GSGYSYTYSTA
+2255 GSDFSYTYSTA

-2273 NWTLGAGVNAIGP
+2273 SWTLGTGVSAVGA
-2286 TTNASVQV
+2286 TTNASVVV
-2294 TFSGST
+2294 TFSNST
-2300 LNSVNRTLSVTET
+2300 LNSVNRTLQVTET
-2313 NSANCSATSPTMN
+2313 NSAGCSVTSSTYN
-2326 VSVTSTPTPSITGT
+2326 VSVTSTPQPSITGT
-2340 TPVCQNTTATYS
+2340 TPVCQNATATYS
-2352 DANAASQPPATTYNW
+2352 DANAASQPPARTYNW

-2378 TGSSVTVLWTGSG
+2378 TGSSVTVLWTSAG

-2398 ATNNTNSANCQATA
+2398 ATNNTNSANCSKTA
-2412 TFNVAVNPAPT
+2412 TFNV
-2423 AYNVTTSTPSIC
+2423 
-2435 VGGGPVTINLSG
+2435 
-2447 SQSGASYQLRR
+2447 
-2458 NGTNIGAAVSGTGS
+2458 
-2472 PLQFTDNGPF
+2472 
-2482 SSATTYNYDVVATL
+2482 
-2496 GTCTATMNGT
+2496 
-2506 ATVVVN
+2506 VVN
-2512 PLPTPSVSGP
+2512 
-2522 TSVCSG
+2522 
-2528 QSYQY
+2528 
-2533 STPNASPR
+2533 
-2541 SWTWTVPTGWSIT
+2541 
-2554 NGQGTSQI
+2554 
-2562 TVTAGTSGGS
+2562 
-2572 VSVLETNTSTGCSA
+2572 
-2586 TSSVTVS
+2586 
-2593 VTAPPTVYNVSPSTA
+2593 
-2608 SVCRPNTGTTTF
+2608 
-2620 NVQLSGS
+2620 
-2627 QLNVNYQVMLGS
+2627 
-2639 TPLGSAVAGTGS
+2639 
-2651 AINLPITIGTGGNI
+2651 
-2665 TATGTYTLTVQATAQ
+2665 
-2680 TGACSG
+2680 
-2686 VPTMMSG
+2686 
-2693 SVNLTVNPTP
+2693 
-2703 SPVVNGPTTVCS
+2703 
-2715 GQSYTYQTTNNSGS
+2715 
-2729 TYNWTVP
+2729 
-2736 TGWTITA
+2736 
-2743 GQGTSQ
+2743 
-2749 ITVTS
+2749 
-2754 GTAGGNITV
+2754 
-2763 TETVSSTGCSATSPA
+2763 
-2778 LAVSVTS
+2778 
-2785 TPAPT
+2785 
-2790 ITGSTTPC
+2790 
-2798 AGTTQTYTTA
+2798 
-2808 SGFTSYSWSISPATA
+2808 
-2823 GTITSGGTTNIAT
+2823 
-2836 IQWGTNAVSATVTV
+2836 
-2850 TVANGACTGQG
+2850 
-2861 SLAVNVQAAPTAYNV
+2861 AAPQVFNV
-2876 GTTTPNACSNVSN
+2876 GTTTPTACSNVSN

-2909 PGGSQGTLSG
+2909 PGGSQGTITGTGNPLSFTQTVNTAGTYQYTITASNGTCTSTMNGTATVVVNNPPSPTVNGPTPVCGNGSTATYSVTPVNGGSTYTWSVTGTGNTVQSQSGNQAVIVWNTAGSQTVTVTETNAGCVGSGSLAVTVSAPPTAYNVSPSTASVCRPNSGTTTFNVALSNSQTGVNYQVMLGSTPIGSAVADTGNSITLPITIGTGGDITSTGTYTLTVRATATSGGCAGVPVMMNGSVTLTVNPTPSPTVNGPTTVCSGQSYTYQTTNNSGSTYSWTVPSGWTITAGQGTAQITVTSDTASGNITVTETVSSTGCSATSPPLAVTVTTTPSPTISGSTTPCAGSTQTYTTAAGFTSYSWSISPASAGTIQSGGTTNSATIQWGSSAVSATVTVTVANGACTGQGTLAVNVQAAPTVYNVGTTTPNACSNVSNNVTITLSGSQTGVTYTINRSPGGVQGTLSG

-2956 TVVVT
+2956 TVVVS
-2961 DPPTATVSGA
+2961 DPPTATVSGPT
-2971 SAVCSGSSATYTA
+2971 SVCSGSSATFAA
-2984 TPASG
+2984 TPTSG

-3024 TVVATNS
+3024 TVVVTNS
-3031 SGCQGTAS
+3031 SGCTGTAN

-3044 NALPLNRPVAISPSA
+3044 NALPLDRPVAISPSA
-3059 ICAAGGIGSNVTSAT
+3059 ICAAGGVGTNVTSAT
-3074 ITVGSNVQP
+3074 ITVGSSGQP
-3083 VEANTTYQLLQGMT
+3083 VQASTTYQLLQGAT
-3097 VVATQTTGAS
+3097 VVATQTTG
-3107 PGNTVTF
+3107 PTPPNTITF
-3114 TVGSLSAGTYVYSV
+3114 TVGNSSAGTYVFSV

-3135 PACTTTMTQTVTL
+3135 PACTTVMTQTATL
-3148 TVNPLPTPAVTG
+3148 TVNPLPTPAITG
-3160 NTTPCVGQTV
+3160 PTSPCQGASV
-3170 TYTTQNNTGSTY
+3170 TYVTQNNTGSTY
-3182 AWTWA
+3182 SWTTSGA
-3187 PVADFTPAG
+3187 SFTPSG
-3196 PTNTYQITGTW
+3196 PTNTYQLNGTW
-3207 GASGSKSIT
+3207 TSTGSATVT
-3216 VTETNSAGCGQTNTL
+3216 VTETNSSGCGQTNSL
-3231 NVSVQSAPTPTI
+3231 NVNVQSAPSPTI
-3243 TASQANPICGGQ
+3243 TASQSNPICGGQ
-3255 TVTFTTTPSGAS
+3255 TVTFTASPAGAS

-3305 VVNVGG
+3305 VVSVGG
-3311 CTGNASYTVNVNPQA
+3311 CTGSASYTVNVNPQA
-3326 TPTISGPASICSGQS
+3326 TPSISGPASICSGQS
-3341 GTYSTPLTTGRTY
+3341 GTYSTPLTNGRTY

-3418 NTAITGP
+3418 STAITGP

-3430 GQTVTY
+3430 NQTVTY

-3460 GTGAITVTWGNTN
+3460 GTGAITVTWGTTN

-3483 STGCTANATN
+3483 STGCSANATN
-3493 SPLAVT
+3493 SPISVT

-3518 TQTYSTQTGMTSYSW
+3518 TQTYSTQSGMSSYSW

-3546 SNQSSVNIQWSNT
+3546 SNQSSVNVQWSNT

-3622 TPGYIVTGGSTTSN
+3622 APGYIVTGGSTTSN

-3713 INYSTANVVWTLPA
+3713 INYSTANIVWTLPA

-3770 TNCTGQ
+3770 TNCSGQ
-3776 TTSNVQVNWN
+3776 ATSNVQVNWN

-3831 SSRTYNWAI
+3831 SSRSYNWTI
-3840 TPASAGTIVSGQ
+3840 TPSSAGTIVSGQ
-3852 GTPSVQVSWTSSL
+3852 GTSSVQVSWTSNL
-3865 ANTPV
+3865 ANTPL

-3877 ETINYLNASATP
+3877 ESINYLNASATP

-3918 ITGPNGQGPCGRDSY
+3918 ITGPNGQGPCGRDTY

-3967 NNVTSP
+3967 SNVTSP

-4018 TTNGTNVGNYTVQTV
+4018 TTNGTNVGSYTVQNV

-4055 GAQNQNFQV
+4055 GSQNQNFQV

-4119 CAGSTHIYQTQFNT
+4119 CAGSTHIYQTQFNA

-4373 PTVICNGQSVTLLAT
+4373 PTTICNGQSVTLLAT

-4412 YLVTVVDQNG
+4412 YVVTVVDQNG
-4422 CSNNSNSISVT
+4422 CSNNSNSITVT
-4433 VQNVTPP
+4433 VQNVPAP

-4448 TFCQGSSVTLSIT
+4448 TFCQGGSVTLSIT

-4509 PRPTV
+4509 PRPSV

-4540 YAWSNGSQTVGTNR
+4540 YAWSNGQQTVGTNR

-4570 NIGCSATSQP
+4570 NIGCQATSQP

-4640 VTDQNNCSGTSQP
+4640 VTDQNSCSGTSQP

-4685 YNGEPISGA
+4685 YNGQPISGA

-4709 YYKVRIRD
+4709 YYQVRIRD

-4723 TSDSIYID
+4723 ISDSIYID

-4738 GDNIGI
+4738 GDNTGI

-4758 FGDAINVESAHVIV
+4758 FGDAIGVESARVVV

-4786 AISAGTAKTL
+4786 AISAGTTKTL

-4801 PNGVYMVE
+4801 PNGVYLVE
-4809 VILQNGM
+4809 VILPNGM